1 MLLNGSGNWRIGVFS
16 VKGAVRSITSIEPLR
31 TLSIKLRNTDM
42 SSSLVAEGSL
52 LRAHGLC
59 KHRSRCHPLVHSAQ
73 PAVWKPLSVARMVT
87 LAGPGGSPAAITS
100 PASPPVLSRRAQ

>member
-1 MLLNGSGNWRIGVFS
+1 M
-16 VKGAVRSITSIEPLR
+16 
-31 TLSIKLRNTDM
+31 
-42 SSSLVAEGSL
+42 
-52 LRAHGLC
+52 
-59 KHRSRCHPLVHSAQ
+59 VHSAQ